1 MKPPPFE
8 PALWAKTAP
17 PAPPTPPLED
27 DVGADVVIIGAG
39 YCGLSA
45 ALHLAEAGR
54 SVVVVEAEQPGFGGS
69 GRNAGHCVPDWAWRE
84 PDDIAAHF
92 GTQRGERVNDM
103 QAQAADLVFSLIRD
117 HQISCDAVQSGTINV
132 VRERKFVAQHKAK
145 AAQWVRRGKKV
156 RWIEGA
162 EIRDYI
168 GSDAFKSAMLF
179 DDGGHLNPLAF
190 CRGLAGAALKA
201 GAVIHGKS
209 PATAIARDGA
219 RWRVT
224 TPGGT
229 VTAATALMATNAHRH
244 GLWPGLD
251 DAYYIV
257 RAVGAAT
264 EPLPEEVRRAVL
276 PHDHNIQESYHL
288 KHFFF
293 FFDRAGRLVSGG
305 HVGLGGNQSAEQITA
320 VQGVELTQL
329 FPALGKVDF
338 THYWQGMIDYSPD
351 KIPGV
356 HELAPGL
363 FAAVGFSGRGVPT
376 ATAIGRELA
385 RMIIADDKDA
395 MALPIT
401 PLPRAPFARI
411 GTYWANT
418 FVLPWHR
425 LKSRF
430 VA

>member
-1 MKPPPFE
+1 MKPPPLE

-17 PAPPTPPLED
+17 AAPPTPPLKES
-27 DVGADVVIIGAG
+27 VSADVVIIGAG

-69 GRNAGHCVPDWAWRE
+69 GRNNGHCVPEWAWQE
-84 PDDIAAHF
+84 PDHITARF
-92 GTQRGERVNDM
+92 GAERGERVNDM

-117 HQISCDAVQSGTINV
+117 HQISCEAVQNGMISV
-132 VRERKFVAQHKAK
+132 VRKDKFVAQHKAK
-145 AAQWVRRGKKV
+145 AEQWMRRGKNV
-156 RWIEGA
+156 RWVEGA
-162 EIRDYI
+162 EIRDYV
-168 GSDAFKSAMLF
+168 GSDAFKSAIVF
-179 DDGGHLNPLAF
+179 DDGGHLNPLAY
-190 CRGLAGAALKA
+190 CRGLANAALKA
-201 GAVIHGKS
+201 GAVIHAKS
-209 PATAIARDGA
+209 PATAIGRDGA

-251 DAYYIV
+251 DAYYII

-288 KHFFF
+288 RHFFF
-293 FFDRAGRLVSGG
+293 FFDQAGRLVSGG
-305 HVGLGGNQSAEQITA
+305 HVGLGGNQSAEQVSA
-320 VQGVELTQL
+320 VLGVELAQL
-329 FPALGKVDF
+329 FPALGEVKF
-338 THYWQGMIDYSPD
+338 THYWQGMIDYSPY
-351 KIPGV
+351 KFPGV

-363 FAAVGFSGRGVPT
+363 FAAIGFSGRGVPT
-376 ATAIGRELA
+376 ATALGRELA
-385 RMIIADDKDA
+385 RMIIAGDKDA

-418 FVLPWHR
+418 VVLPWHR

-430 VA
+430 V